1 MRIRLILLLTIALG
15 AASGAA
21 YLTQSW
27 LNAERAAR
35 AEVKTDREPRQPTV
49 EVLVATKDLGAGR
62 IVKRGDLEWQAW
74 PEGGLSDSYM
84 LKSEDVKPDE
94 LDGTVLRRSLPQ
106 GTPVTEEIVVRPG
119 DRGFLAAM
127 LGEGMRAVSVPVD
140 AAAGLAGLVYPGDH
154 VDVILT
160 HEIDNDQTDADADRR
175 ASETVLNDIRV
186 LALDQRTADDE
197 GKRTVAKTA
206 TLEVTPREAERIS
219 LAKSMGTLKLSLR
232 PVVRNG
238 ETPSP
243 VPSSIAASQMSG
255 FVKVTDGSGDEKHE
269 VSVIRGDK
277 AAERSFETGS

>member
-35 AEVKTDREPRQPTV
+35 AEVKTDREPEQPTV
-49 EVLVATKDLGAGR
+49 QVLVATKDLSAGR
-62 IVKRGDLEWQAW
+62 ILKDDDLRWQAW

-84 LKSEDVKPDE
+84 LKSEKADPE
-94 LDGTVLRRSLPQ
+94 LEGTVLRRSLPQ
-106 GTPVTEEIVVRPG
+106 GTPVTDKIVVRPG

-160 HEIDNDQTDADADRR
+160 HEIDKDQANAKADRR
-175 ASETVLNDIRV
+175 ASETVLSDIRV

-206 TLEVTPREAERIS
+206 TLEVTPRQAERIS

-232 PVVRNG
+232 PVVRDG
-238 ETPSP
+238 ETPADDASA
-243 VPSSIAASQMSG
+243 IAASQMSG
-255 FVKVTDGSGDEKHE
+255 FVHVPSRASDDKHE

-277 AAERSFETGS
+277 AAKRSFETGS

>member
-1 MRIRLILLLTIALG
+1 MRIRVILLLLIAFG

-27 LNAERAAR
+27 LNAERAAH
-35 AEVKTDREPRQPTV
+35 AEVKTDREPRANRV
-49 EVLVATKDLGAGR
+49 KVLVATKDLGAGR
-62 IVKRGDLEWQAW
+62 ILKSDDLQWQAW

-84 LKSEDVKPDE
+84 LKSEKAEPD
-94 LDGTVLRRSLPQ
+94 LQGTVLRRSLPQ
-106 GTPVTEEIVVRPG
+106 GTPVTDQVVVRPG

-140 AAAGLAGLVYPGDH
+140 AASGLAGLVYPGDR

-160 HEIDNDQTDADADRR
+160 HEIDKDQTDAKIERR

-206 TLEVTPREAERIS
+206 TLEVTPRQAERIS
-219 LAKSMGTLKLSLR
+219 LAKRMGTLKLSLR
-232 PVVRNG
+232 PVTGEDGTSEPAPSATAANQISRLVRVPDG
-238 ETPSP
+238 EEE
-243 VPSSIAASQMSG
+243 A
-255 FVKVTDGSGDEKHE
+255 DHE
-269 VSVIRGDK
+269 VKVIRGNATDK
-277 AAERSFETGS
+277 RSFETGS